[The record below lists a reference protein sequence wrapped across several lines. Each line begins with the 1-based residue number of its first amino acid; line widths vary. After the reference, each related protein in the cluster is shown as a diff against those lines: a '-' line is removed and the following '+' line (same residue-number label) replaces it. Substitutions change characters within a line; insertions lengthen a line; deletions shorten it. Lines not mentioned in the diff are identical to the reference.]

1 MLKEYYY
8 RVAGQTFYLCVPPEQ
23 DIDLL
28 LPSFRPFRCE
38 RPGEEEVLFKFIALT
53 CFFQAAEVVTV
64 LEEAKNEWGCTRI
77 VQTTHGFQIECQ
89 CGKSEVTH
97 GLRAN
102 PPFTLV
108 TAVIHWN
115 ERHAG
120 EILSLLLR
128 LVYSQAILYRN
139 GIALHASVVAL
150 DGKGYLFMGNSGT
163 GKSTHASLWIGLF
176 PGCELLNDDNPV
188 VRIEEEGVMVYGTPW
203 SGKTACYRNQR
214 FPVRGIVRLVQAL
227 HNRFIRQEEVDAFIT
242 VLPGCAVFPQAE
254 SLHKKLC
261 DTLIALTG
269 RVPVGVLECLPNR
282 EAAQLCKSGI
292 ES

>member
-1 MLKEYYY
+1 M
-8 RVAGQTFYLCVPPEQ
+8 
-23 DIDLL
+23 
-28 LPSFRPFRCE
+28 
-38 RPGEEEVLFKFIALT
+38 
-53 CFFQAAEVVTV
+53 
-64 LEEAKNEWGCTRI
+64 
-77 VQTTHGFQIECQ
+77 
-89 CGKSEVTH
+89 
-97 GLRAN
+97 
-102 PPFTLV
+102 
-108 TAVIHWN
+108 IHWN

-214 FPVRGIVRLVQAL
+214 FPVRGIVRLVQAP

-242 VLPGCAVFPQAE
+242 VLPGCC
-254 SLHKKLC
+254 LL
-261 DTLIALTG
+261 DTSD
-269 RVPVGVLECLPNR
+269 
-282 EAAQLCKSGI
+282 AAD
-292 ES
+292 E